1 MHGLTSLR
9 GSLYDKPAGE
19 PSGVKMGN
27 DTDQQRVFFA
37 LWPED
42 PLRAPLARLARDLQ
56 ANGRPVPPEHL
67 HLTLAFPG
75 TVAASVVRDLVCR
88 AGQLEVPAI
97 RLTLDR
103 LGHFP
108 RPRVAWI
115 GPSETPPELSV
126 LASALAGIC
135 RDAGIRMEQRAFRPH
150 VTLRRFVTRLEAVP
164 VGPLEWVADGMV
176 LIESG
181 RGGRPGPY
189 RILHRWPVS
198 EPGASC

>member
-1 MHGLTSLR
+1 
-9 GSLYDKPAGE
+9 
-19 PSGVKMGN
+19 MGN
-27 DTDQQRVFFA
+27 DTDKKRVFFA
-37 LWPED
+37 LWPDD
-42 PLRAPLARLARDLQ
+42 PLRAPLTRLARDLP

-75 TVAASVVRDLVCR
+75 TVAGAVVRDLVCR
-88 AGQLEVPAI
+88 ADRLQVPVI
-97 RLTLDR
+97 CLSLDH

-115 GPSETPPELSV
+115 GPSETPPELSL
-126 LASALAGIC
+126 LANALDGIC
-135 RDAGIRMEQRAFRPH
+135 RDAGIRMEQRSFRPH
-150 VTLRRFVTRLEAVP
+150 VTLRRFVTRLDAVP
-164 VGPLEWVADGMV
+164 IAPLEWVTDGMV